1 MEEGHS
7 AESASAA
14 SAPPPIPARP
24 NHIRTAAVALQLKHH
39 ASAMHLLE
47 TLFANI
53 EPVEELVA
61 VRVAFLL
68 LEIYALAF
76 RCCAKTDP
84 VRCQQV

>member
-1 MEEGHS
+1 
-7 AESASAA
+7 
-14 SAPPPIPARP
+14 
-24 NHIRTAAVALQLKHH
+24 
-39 ASAMHLLE
+39 MHLLE